1 MKNLL
6 FGLLAISCLGTF
18 AQDGAETD
26 PKAKAILDQLSAK
39 TKTFTSISAEF
50 TSSLE
55 NKSADLN
62 VTQEGKLKMQGDKY
76 NLSLGNHQIISDGTT
91 TWTYSKEDNEVY
103 IDNNADIED
112 EDVIKPS
119 ELFTIWES
127 GFKFQYIGEQSVNGK
142 NCDIIHLF
150 PKEPAKKNFHTI
162 KLFIDK
168 VKQELVTIIVM
179 GKAGDNYTYT
189 LKKFT
194 PNSAVNANDFTFNKA
209 NYAGVEEIDNR

>member
-1 MKNLL
+1 MKKLL
-6 FGLLAISCLGTF
+6 FGLLAISYLGAF

-39 TKTFTSISAEF
+39 TKTYTSISAEF
-50 TSSLE
+50 TSNLE
-55 NKSADLN
+55 NKAADLN
-62 VTQEGKLKMQGDKY
+62 LSQEGKLKMQGDKY

-103 IDNNADIED
+103 IDNNADVED
-112 EDVIKPS
+112 EDMIKPS

-127 GFKFQYIGEQSVNGK
+127 GFKFQYIGEKSINGK

-150 PKEPAKKNFHTI
+150 PSQPAKKNFHTI

-168 VKQELVTIIVM
+168 DKLELVTITVM
-179 GKAGDNYTYT
+179 GKAGNIDTYN
-189 LKKFT
+189 LKSFT
-194 PNSAVNANDFTFNKA
+194 PNSTVTAADFSFNKD

>member
-1 MKNLL
+1 MKKLL
-6 FGLLAISCLGTF
+6 FGLLAISYLGTF

-50 TSSLE
+50 TSTLV
-55 NKSADLN
+55 NKAADLN
-62 VTQEGKLKMQGDKY
+62 LSQEGKLKMQGDKY

-103 IDNNADIED
+103 IDNNADVED
-112 EDVIKPS
+112 EDMIKPS

-168 VKQELVTIIVM
+168 DKLELVTIIVM
-179 GKAGDNYTYT
+179 GKAGNIDTYN
-189 LKKFT
+189 LKSFT
-194 PNSAVNANDFTFNKA
+194 PNSTVTAADFSFNKA